1 MCSTDHKQNE
11 QTFTNNVACCVAI
24 YNTMAKPTKAK
35 QLPEKQIIIN
45 NIDIRQIDRTS
56 QDIESWR
63 TAIRSAESVFNP
75 TRKRLYDLYHD
86 ILLDGMLS
94 SAIEKRQNA
103 IINRPFSF
111 MHDGVEYPEVM
122 EMTQTEEWD
131 EMVRE
136 MLNARF
142 WGYTLLE
149 LKFAEDKLIS
159 NLIDRRHVKPELEI
173 VSRTPYDMTGIRYLE
188 PPYSRYTLAVG
199 KPKALGILMKVA
211 QYVIYKRGDYGDWAD
226 FAEIFGM
233 PFRKGTYEPYDEN
246 SRLELTNALK
256 EAGSAAYAVIP
267 RGTEIEFIA
276 NNSANANG
284 DLYDK
289 LRKACNEEI
298 NVCILGQTLT
308 TTQGE
313 KGARS
318 LGEVHQD
325 VLSEI
330 HEADK
335 QYVINTIN
343 SKLLPLLRMHY
354 PWMPAKGKFI
364 IPETENIGKKERL
377 DMDIKIAKQV
387 PVADDHFYETYD
399 IPKPDNYD
407 QLKDEQRQRQMMA
420 SQQPKAGTQSAPPP
434 AGGAGGGAPGK
445 AKQAVNNL
453 LDFFR

>member
-1 MCSTDHKQNE
+1 MTKQNK
-11 QTFTNNVACCVAI
+11 T
-24 YNTMAKPTKAK
+24 K
-35 QLPEKQIIIN
+35 QLSDKQLIIN
-45 NIDIRQIDRTS
+45 KIDIRQIDRTN
-56 QDIESWR
+56 QDINTWR
-63 TAIRSAESVFNP
+63 TAIESAESVYNP

-86 ILLDGMLS
+86 MLLDAMLS

-111 MHDGVEYPEVM
+111 MFEGEEN
-122 EMTQTEEWD
+122 ERITQLTKNEEWD
-131 EMVRE
+131 EMIRE
-136 MLNARF
+136 IVNTRF

-149 LKFAEDKLIS
+149 LQFEESRIVS

-173 VSRTPYDMTGIRYLE
+173 VGITPYDNENGIRYLE
-188 PPYSRYTLAVG
+188 QPYNRYTLSAG
-199 KPKALGILMKVA
+199 KPTSLGSLMKVA
-211 QYVIYKRGDYGDWAD
+211 QYVIYKRGDFGDWAD

-246 SRLELTNALK
+246 SRQELTKALQ

-267 RGTEIEFIA
+267 RGSELEFIS

-284 DLYDK
+284 DLYEK

-325 VLSEI
+325 VLNEI

-335 QYVINTIN
+335 QFVLNILN
-343 SKLLPLLRMHY
+343 SKLIPLLRMHSY
-354 PWMPAKGKFI
+354 LQENEQGEFM
-364 IPETENIGKKERL
+364 IPETENLSKKERL

-387 PVADDHFYETYD
+387 PINDNYFYETYD

-420 SQQPKAGTQSAPPP
+420 SQPRQV
-434 AGGAGGGAPGK
+434 AGGSSKEGK
-445 AKQAVNNL
+445 NIKNTWEAFK
-453 LDFFR
+453 DFFG